1 MSKETPLYQSHCDL
15 SAKLIDFAGYLLPV
29 HYGSQ
34 IGEHLAVRE
43 SSGMFD
49 VSHMTIIDLQ
59 GEVVPWLRIL
69 LSNDVAKLTDGR
81 ALYSCMCTETGG
93 VVDDLI
99 VYRLH
104 ENRFRLIV
112 NAATREKDL
121 AWLEAHRPADVEMHE
136 VKDTALIAV
145 QGPDAVRL
153 ADQACRQMG
162 AELELRRMGRHT
174 AQESKGWFAGRTG
187 YTGEDGVEIALPA
200 EQAAGLWQALLAA
213 GVQPAGLGARDTLR
227 LEAGLPL
234 YGQDLDEEH
243 SPAES
248 GIAFAI
254 DIVDPDRQ
262 FIGRELLEDHKLF
275 GGRTHQLGIVLD
287 GRGVLRHGQV
297 VERVG
302 RPVGVVTSGSF
313 SPSREVSIALI
324 RVDKSFKGGCD
335 VKIRDRLIAAHVVS
349 VPFVPH
355 GRARE

>member
-136 VKDTALIAV
+136 VKDTALIA
-145 QGPDAVRL
+145 
-153 ADQACRQMG
+153 
-162 AELELRRMGRHT
+162 
-174 AQESKGWFAGRTG
+174 
-187 YTGEDGVEIALPA
+187 I
-200 EQAAGLWQALLAA
+200 
-213 GVQPAGLGARDTLR
+213 
-227 LEAGLPL
+227 
-234 YGQDLDEEH
+234 
-243 SPAES
+243 
-248 GIAFAI
+248 
-254 DIVDPDRQ
+254 
-262 FIGRELLEDHKLF
+262 
-275 GGRTHQLGIVLD
+275 
-287 GRGVLRHGQV
+287 
-297 VERVG
+297 
-302 RPVGVVTSGSF
+302 
-313 SPSREVSIALI
+313 
-324 RVDKSFKGGCD
+324 
-335 VKIRDRLIAAHVVS
+335 LIATTPSIDAPISNEPS
-349 VPFVPH
+349 VKRRTDTIVN
-355 GRARE
+355 RSACA